1 MVARISDDYEPQLPV
16 VGEDIPGP
24 AVTCHVGTARL
35 LETVNHRTKTVGRA
49 VRWPYSDSDELD
61 NDVLYA
67 EEHDSAVRQVSLRN
81 EWSVDSQMVD
91 DSCGEGCAQLDN
103 FNWFLP
109 ADDQVGDLPAPEYEV
124 DVSDSESEF
133 EYIEPDSAPLQI
145 KTTAVELLC
154 PPVVTQTR
162 PMEGCDPASP
172 RRLRRGRDV
181 LTEDGAVAVGT
192 NQVSAASDTVGV
204 REIHVTS
211 ECIPTVVPRLAAA
224 PQAASEVIQ
233 TRPRHSCCMDLL
245 PPVGESIESL
255 DVDAPDAVA
264 SGMEAA
270 GGSYKSVVTF
280 ARVWMCSRQRY
291 L

>member
-1 MVARISDDYEPQLPV
+1 MLFAGLIQIRMS
-16 VGEDIPGP
+16 
-24 AVTCHVGTARL
+24 
-35 LETVNHRTKTVGRA
+35 
-49 VRWPYSDSDELD
+49 SD

-154 PPVVTQTR
+154 PPVVTQMR
-162 PMEGCDPASP
+162 PMSVRSANSAKFLLENSGRTCCCYPSP
-172 RRLRRGRDV
+172 QWRLIRCSS
-181 LTEDGAVAVGT
+181 VAWL
-192 NQVSAASDTVGV
+192 
-204 REIHVTS
+204 
-211 ECIPTVVPRLAAA
+211 RL
-224 PQAASEVIQ
+224 
-233 TRPRHSCCMDLL
+233 
-245 PPVGESIESL
+245 
-255 DVDAPDAVA
+255 
-264 SGMEAA
+264 
-270 GGSYKSVVTF
+270 
-280 ARVWMCSRQRY
+280 
-291 L
+291 